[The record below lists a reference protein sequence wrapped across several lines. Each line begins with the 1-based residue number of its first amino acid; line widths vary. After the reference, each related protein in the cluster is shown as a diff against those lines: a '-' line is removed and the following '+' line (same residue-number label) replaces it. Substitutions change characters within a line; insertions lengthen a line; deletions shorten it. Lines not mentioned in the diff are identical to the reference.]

1 MNNLNNEIKSDNLN
15 QQCDEIPSTFDYI
28 FFVRRK
34 KSFRYLIFSVVILTF
49 CLWFSDRYL
58 RFDLDETKYRVALTL
73 EKESARPIMRNIA
86 TKVLSNPAL
95 LDDPR
100 YSQYLEFLALIE
112 EDDVAQKLY
121 QDIHNISNINI
132 SFLIN
137 YITKLYF
144 FEDYNKARDLIK
156 EAQTLPPSN
165 SLLGYIETAMVI
177 TPGTTD
183 EKTFAEGISIIAKEN
198 RSGNPAV
205 FPEPYWHN
213 TLPKYTYSFYIQ
225 KYNILNHCLAPL
237 YRVSSDILKQA
248 ETDLSQNNI
257 QSLQIW
263 LEELFLMGK
272 KIGMSITPDNSYS
285 SLPICIFSLKLQ
297 KDILSTYNK
306 FSKSIHSPILEK
318 ETSKLDKISNLLE
331 LSEHLEERRKLGFE
345 NSRENRI
352 KAIGFVL
359 FGLIELAFVYFTS
372 KLLYSLL
379 FKSRSNLFLLKFSN
393 SVNIFIFVWSLVVF
407 VFLFYSLYFNKIIVK
422 NFFVMNSLWG
432 LWLISPLFILIFSL
446 FRKKNYYNTLINTE
460 KKKETFEPELKRKY
474 SFLFLFI
481 SFMEKLSGILL
492 GFYTT
497 LICILFLT
505 FRIFYFSYPFQ
516 LNLIWDLTRIEE
528 MNLIKDFLFFIHS

>member
-1 MNNLNNEIKSDNLN
+1 MNNINDEIRTNSQN
-15 QQCDEIPSTFDYI
+15 QQCVEIPSTFDYI
-28 FFVRRK
+28 FFIRRK

-73 EKESARPIMRNIA
+73 EKESARPIMRNIVQ
-86 TKVLSNPAL
+86 KVLSNPTL

-112 EDDVAQKLY
+112 EDDAVQKLF
-121 QDIHNISNINI
+121 QDIYNLSNINT
-132 SFLIN
+132 SFLTN
-137 YITKLYF
+137 YVTRLYF
-144 FEDYNKARDLIK
+144 LGNYNKARDLIK
-156 EAQTLPPSN
+156 EAQNLPLNN
-165 SLLGYIETAMVI
+165 SLLGYIESAMVI

-183 EKTFAEGISIIAKEN
+183 EKTLSEGISIIVKEN
-198 RSGNPAV
+198 RSGNPII

-213 TLPKYTYSFYIQ
+213 TLPKYTYSYYMQ

-237 YRVSSDILKQA
+237 YKMFSDILKQT
-248 ETDLSQNNI
+248 ETDLNQNNV
-257 QSLQIW
+257 QNKQIW
-263 LEELFLMGK
+263 LEELYRMGK
-272 KIGMSITPDNSYS
+272 KIGMSLSPDDYYS

-306 FSKSIHSPILEK
+306 FSKSVSSPILEK
-318 ETSKLDKISNLLE
+318 EKGKLNKISNLLE
-331 LSEHLEERRKLGFE
+331 MSEQLEEKRKIEFE
-345 NSRENRI
+345 NSRENRTKTI
-352 KAIGFVL
+352 AFVL
-359 FGLIELAFVYFTS
+359 LGLIKLIFIYFIS

-379 FKSRSNLFLLKFSN
+379 FRSQPNLLFLMFPG
-393 SVNIFIFVWSLVVF
+393 SVYIYIFVWSFVVF

-422 NFFVMNSLWG
+422 SFFIMSILWSL
-432 LWLISPLFILIFSL
+432 LLISPFFVLISSL
-446 FRKKNYYNTLINTE
+446 FRRKLCNDVFIDIGKN
-460 KKKETFEPELKRKY
+460 KETYKSESKRKY
-474 SFLFLFI
+474 SFLLLFI
-481 SFMEKLSGILL
+481 YFTDKLAGILL

-528 MNLIKDFLFFIHS
+528 